1 MKQQLSLTVTALF
14 ALAACTAIAQTDQAN
29 RMKLSADDS
38 AFLTKALQGGM
49 AEVELGNLAQ
59 QNGSSD
65 VVKQFGKQM
74 VEDHTMINGELQ
86 TQATSKGVPVPSAL
100 DAKSQATKDRLS
112 KLTGAD
118 FDRAYM
124 QEMVTDHQQDIAEF
138 RRESARATDPDVKAL
153 AAKTLPT
160 LENHLK
166 MARAG
171 SAEVKKEK

>member
-112 KLTGAD
+112 KLSGAD

-124 QEMVTDHQQDIAEF
+124 QEMVTDHQQDVAEF
-138 RRESARATDPDVKAL
+138 RRESARATDPDIKAL

-171 SAEVKKEK
+171 LAEVKKEK